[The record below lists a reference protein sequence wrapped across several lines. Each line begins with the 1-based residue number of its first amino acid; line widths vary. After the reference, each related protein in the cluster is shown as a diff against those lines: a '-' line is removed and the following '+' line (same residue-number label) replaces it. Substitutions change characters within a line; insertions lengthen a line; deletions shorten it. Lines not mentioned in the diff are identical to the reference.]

1 MEHPL
6 RIARSAAKRSVED
19 VAQEAGVSKSTI
31 SRIETWMSDPSVSLI
46 RTLCAMFPALTPN
59 DFIVVDERSESA

>member
-19 VAQEAGVSKSTI
+19 VALEAGVTKSTI
-31 SRIETWMSDPSVSLI
+31 SRVETWMSDPSVSLI
-46 RTLCAMFPALTPN
+46 RTLCVMFPSLTPN
-59 DFIVVDERSESA
+59 DFIIVAERSEHT